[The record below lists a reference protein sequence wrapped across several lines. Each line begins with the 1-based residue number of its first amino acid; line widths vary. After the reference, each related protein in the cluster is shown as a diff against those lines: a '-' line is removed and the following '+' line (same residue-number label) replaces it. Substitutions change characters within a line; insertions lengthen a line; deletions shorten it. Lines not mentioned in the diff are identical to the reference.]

1 MKLNGARHSLVHE
14 LYLRTA
20 DETYIVARWCGN
32 VGLGTDFLWNSAHA
46 LEKYLKAALLLNGRP
61 IRDFNHDLVEMYD
74 ELTEIAG
81 ELLPTLL
88 TRPPPLDIGSW
99 HEEAP
104 RGFLERLEQAGSPS
118 NRYLLLGYDYRYDD
132 LHKLDAMAYAIRRL
146 VIGLDDLVRG
156 ADVTFR
162 EVLRDSGYLDFTPD
176 MPLSRLIRE
185 NGMSEVRRSTLNLN
199 FAFAPRS
206 FDHLAGTSR
215 AAFVEPVIY
224 RRIFEPLSS
233 DNREIALGGVL
244 AAQWLLDNV
253 SLPNSTQSRRKERA
267 ARIAKA
273 TGLPSTPVEPGL
285 RSEIEAATKEAIAR
299 HGFVLSPE
307 NEWKLGPH
315 LP

>member
-1 MKLNGARHSLVHE
+1 
-14 LYLRTA
+14 
-20 DETYIVARWCGN
+20 
-32 VGLGTDFLWNSAHA
+32 
-46 LEKYLKAALLLNGRP
+46 
-61 IRDFNHDLVEMYD
+61 MYD